1 MNQCLSIDKVLFLLK
16 IKTMEFGIGL
26 FGDLTYNFTTKK
38 YQSPKE
44 RLNEIVEQV
53 KLADELGI
61 DVLSLGE
68 HHRPDYAVS
77 STEIVL
83 ATLAG
88 VTKNIILGSGVTVLS
103 SADPV
108 KVYQDYAT
116 LDLLSGNR
124 AEITAGRGSF
134 IESFPLFGYDL
145 KDYATLFEEK
155 LELLVHLNEN
165 EVINWSGK
173 HRASIVDQTIYP
185 RPERKL
191 PLWIAVGGTP
201 ESVIRAARLGLPIIF
216 AIIGGRPKQFRPLI
230 DLYKN
235 QYVSYGHDPKNMQIA
250 VHSHSFV
257 GDSKQALLDNYF
269 PYYAAQMD
277 RIGRE
282 RGWSSYTKMQFEG
295 GMSSEGALF
304 MGDANEVAEK
314 MIEIIEY
321 FGLNRFVAHIDV
333 GGPSHSEMMKSIE
346 LYGDKVLPMVR
357 KALQ

>member
-1 MNQCLSIDKVLFLLK
+1 
-16 IKTMEFGIGL
+16 MEFGIGL
-26 FGDLTYNFTTKK
+26 FGDLTFNKESGT
-38 YQSPKE
+38 YQSSKE
-44 RLNEIVEQV
+44 RLSQIIEQI

-116 LDLLSGNR
+116 LDLLSDGR

-145 KDYATLFEEK
+145 KDYASLFEEK
-155 LELLVHLNEN
+155 LELLVHLNN
-165 EVINWSGK
+165 NDVANWNGK
-173 HRASIVDQTIYP
+173 HRAPIVNQTIYP

-191 PLWIAVGGTP
+191 PIWIAVGGTP
-201 ESVIRAARLGLPIIF
+201 ESVMRAAQLGLPIIF
-216 AIIGGRPKQFRPLI
+216 AIIGGRWKQFRPLI
-230 DLYKN
+230 DLYKS
-235 QYVSYGHDPKNMQIA
+235 QYTAFGHDYDQMQIA
-250 VHSHSFV
+250 VHSHSFIA
-257 GDSKQALLDNYF
+257 GSKEELVQNYF
-269 PYYAAQMD
+269 PYYADQMN
-277 RIGRE
+277 RIGRD
-282 RGWSSYTKMQFEG
+282 RGWSPYTQMQFEG
-295 GMSSEGALF
+295 GMSPEGALF
-304 MGDANEVAEK
+304 MGDVNQVAEK
-314 MIEIIEY
+314 MIETIEY
-321 FGLNRFVAHIDV
+321 FGLTRFVAHIDV
-333 GGPSHSEMMKSIE
+333 GGPTHKDMMKTIE
-346 LYGDKVLPMVR
+346 LYGDKVIPQVR